1 MIQDKDAEKAADFI
15 RDHAPLLAKAKA
27 ERIYLEQYRKTKKA
41 TLVQKASGTIQERD
55 SFAYAHP
62 DYEELL
68 TGLKDAVEDEERLKW
83 MMVAAQAKIEI
94 WRTQQ
99 ANNRNIDRTHR

>member
-1 MIQDKDAEKAADFI
+1 MISEREVERAADFI
-15 RDHAPLLAKAKA
+15 RDNADLLAKAKS

-41 TLVQKASGTIQERD
+41 TLVQKAFGTVQERD

-62 DYEELL
+62 EYEELL
-68 TGLKDAVEDEERLKW
+68 SGLKAAIEEEERLKW

-99 ANNRNIDRTHR
+99 ANNRNQDHSMR